1 LVISWIPYGSKYDVD
16 QRARL
21 LLAPGSPSYNN
32 NKNSTYL
39 QLPLRLLHNVF
50 TKLFIIFS
58 GVGDTQHHC
67 QIPDGFLRKIIQI
80 LTILITDSHIWS
92 CSLAN
97 SWIMI
102 LRLHPKTVIVLYNF
116 TWGPPTYEIST
127 FKQFLKEVLN

>member
-1 LVISWIPYGSKYDVD
+1 MNISSKIY
-16 QRARL
+16 
-21 LLAPGSPSYNN
+21 YI
-32 NKNSTYL
+32 
-39 QLPLRLLHNVF
+39 VF

-80 LTILITDSHIWS
+80 LTILITDSHTWS

-102 LRLHPKTVIVLYNF
+102 LRLHPKTVRVLYV
-116 TWGPPTYEIST
+116 IST
-127 FKQFLKEVLN
+127 FKRFLKEKVILDQDFSFLVLETSCYLINNPKMFNGVTDDLAAKPYIP